1 LTIKDIFCPSCD
13 IRMEDVRGIL
23 QKVLKKELTLEQ
35 AERLLKTDFIEKV
48 GNFAQLDLHR
58 CARTGIPEIVFAE
71 TKSIPFMLEITKK
84 ILEKNG
90 YAIVTRITSEQMA
103 TLESA
108 YRNVPE
114 VTLEKNPGARIVV
127 VQKKDIRIQ
136 KTGALVGI
144 ITAGSSDIPV
154 AEEARLICEYM
165 GCTIMTAFDVGIAG
179 MHRIFDPLKEMVQR
193 HVDVIIVCAG
203 MEGTLPGIVASLADV
218 VVIGVPTSSGYG
230 HGGRGEGALTT
241 MLQSCVPGLVVVNI
255 DNGVGAGASAAIIA
269 NNMAILRA
277 AGK

>member
-1 LTIKDIFCPSCD
+1 MH
-13 IRMEDVRGIL
+13 MEDVRGIL

-48 GNFAQLDLHR
+48 GNFAQLDVHR

-71 TKSIPFMLEITKK
+71 TKPLPMMLEITQKF
-84 ILEKNG
+84 LEKNG
-90 YAIVTRITSEQMA
+90 YAIVTRVTNEQMVA
-103 TLESA
+103 LENS
-108 YRNVPE
+108 YGKVPN
-114 VTLEKNPGARIVV
+114 VTLEKNPAARIVV
-127 VQKKDIRIQ
+127 VQKKEYLIRR
-136 KTGALVGI
+136 TGALVGI

-154 AEEARLICEYM
+154 AEEARLICDYM
-165 GCTIMTAFDVGIAG
+165 GCTILTAYDVGVAG
-179 MHRIFDPLKEMVQR
+179 MHRIFDPLKDMVQK
-193 HVDVIIVCAG
+193 HVDAIIVCAG

-269 NNMAILRA
+269 NRMATLRA
-277 AGK
+277 TGK

>member
-1 LTIKDIFCPSCD
+1 
-13 IRMEDVRGIL
+13 MEDVRGIL

-48 GNFAQLDLHR
+48 GNFAQLDINR

-71 TKSIPFMLEITKK
+71 TKSIPYMLEIIKK
-84 ILEKNG
+84 FVDKNG
-90 YAIVTRITSEQMA
+90 YAIVTRVTSEQMA
-103 TLESA
+103 ALESA
-108 YRNVPE
+108 YGNIPE

-127 VQKKDIRIQ
+127 VQKKEIHIRR
-136 KTGALVGI
+136 TGALVGI
-144 ITAGSSDIPV
+144 LTAGSSDIPV
-154 AEEARLICEYM
+154 AEEARLICDYM
-165 GCTIMTAFDVGIAG
+165 GCATMTAYDVGVAG
-179 MHRIFDPLKEMVQR
+179 MHRIFDPLKTMVER
-193 HVDVIIVCAG
+193 KVDSIIVCAG
-203 MEGTLPGIVASLADV
+203 MEGTLPGIVASLVDV

-269 NNMAILRA
+269 NRMAMLRA
-277 AGK
+277 AGT